1 MKNQNGYKILQL
13 FKWIAFVAAALFCF
27 LGIAETA
34 NDAQMAALHTTA
46 IFFMLLAIFFHLEQ
60 HKS

>member
-1 MKNQNGYKILQL
+1 MKNRNKYKIFQL

-27 LGIAETA
+27 LGIYQTE
-34 NDAQMAALHTTA
+34 NDAHMAALHTTA
-46 IFFMLLAIFFHLEQ
+46 IFFLLLAIFFHLEQ